1 MSESVPPTIRRKLA
15 PGRDREAFTLVELLL
30 ACAVFAVMLV
40 LMAVA
45 IGQMSTGIR
54 TSSAKVEAFASA
66 REGFANVTR
75 LLGTATLNTYWDY
88 FDASHANVGANANFV
103 PAYYGRQSDLQ
114 FVINDQS
121 ANANGGN
128 LAGATTGTLTMATH
142 AVFFQSPLGYTTN
155 GTVTNPPGTLN
166 QCGFFLAYGND
177 PTQVGFAS
185 WGTSSPTTIANRAR
199 FRLYQWI
206 RNADDG
212 TGINTS
218 TGIMNANA
226 WNKPSWYSQI
236 APLAE
241 NVVAFVLRIPTT
253 ANPTTATDYWWNS
266 RTNWS
271 SGSQPNQMNELP
283 PFVEVT
289 MVAVDETAVNRLM
302 GNGASA
308 STPTA
313 AASMLGIQNYSTLFT
328 LANSYTNDLATV
340 TAGLTSKKIPYRV
353 FVTTVPLPGSK
364 WSP

>member
-1 MSESVPPTIRRKLA
+1 MTPPYQGHGSEHEVQCRA
-15 PGRDREAFTLVELLL
+15 PLPRARHDREAFTLVELLL

-45 IGQMSTGIR
+45 ISQMSTGIR

-66 REGFANVTR
+66 REAMANVTR
-75 LLGTATLNTYWDY
+75 TLSTATLNTYWDY
-88 FDASHANVGANANFV
+88 FTVSGNTN
-103 PAYYGRQSDLQ
+103 YGRQSDLQ

-128 LAGATTGTLTMATH
+128 LAGATTGTLTMVSH

-155 GTVTNPPGTLN
+155 NAITNPPGTLN
-166 QCGFFLAYGND
+166 QCGFFVAYGND
-177 PTQVGFAS
+177 PTQPSGVTGI
-185 WGTSSPTTIANRAR
+185 TVKPR

-212 TGINTS
+212 TGINTI
-218 TGIMNANA
+218 TGIMNANT
-226 WNKPSWYSQI
+226 WNKPSWYLQSR
-236 APLAE
+236 PLAE
-241 NVVAFVLRIPTT
+241 NIIAFVLRVPTT
-253 ANPTTATDYWWNS
+253 ANPSTATDYWWNS

-283 PFVEVT
+283 PFVEIT
-289 MVAVDETAVNRLM
+289 MVAMDETAVNRFAGTESDMTKALTKM
-302 GNGASA
+302 GISSPGG
-308 STPTA
+308 TA
-313 AASMLGIQNYSTLFT
+313 FTSLFT
-328 LANSYTNDLATV
+328 DLTKYTNDLAAL

-353 FVTTVPLPGSK
+353 FTTTVPLPVSK

>member
-1 MSESVPPTIRRKLA
+1 M
-15 PGRDREAFTLVELLL
+15 
-30 ACAVFAVMLV
+30 MV

-45 IGQMSTGIR
+45 ISQMSNAIR
-54 TSSAKVEAFASA
+54 TSSSKVEAFASA
-66 REGFANVTR
+66 REGFTAVNR
-75 LLGTATLNTYWDY
+75 AISTATLNTYLDY
-88 FDASHANVGANANFV
+88 FDASYANVGANANFV

-121 ANANGGN
+121 ANANGVN

-185 WGTSSPTTIANRAR
+185 WGTSSPTTIANKAR

-218 TGIMNANA
+218 TGIINTGT
-226 WNKPSWYSQI
+226 WNKPSWYLQSR
-236 APLAE
+236 PLAE
-241 NVVAFVLRIPTT
+241 NVVAFVLRVPTT
-253 ANPTTATDYWWNS
+253 NNPTTATDYWWNS

-283 PFVEVT
+283 PFVEIT
-289 MVAVDETAVNRLM
+289 MVAMDETAVNRLFAA
-302 GNGASA
+302 NNITSSSTAADA
-308 STPTA
+308 STALANVSIT
-313 AASMLGIQNYSTLFT
+313 TLFKT
-328 LANSYTNDLATV
+328 NSSYTNDLAAL

-353 FVTTVPLPGSK
+353 FTTTVPLPGSK